1 VTQPAPLSPQRL
13 EALMDQS
20 IDTLSEILA
29 DKTVPAQQR
38 ADLALRLLA
47 LGMGAGPDPDAD
59 PASSGVLAVQFVTV
73 RDFLAPEQHQ
83 AIIDVALA
91 EREHFEKSTVTTSV
105 EDYRDSLV
113 LYATRFP
120 ALYEMMSAEIVAA
133 LPAVLGS
140 LGYPPFAVTRIEMQ
154 MTAHGDGAFFKVHDD
169 AASPDTATRALTFV
183 YYFRAR
189 EPCGFS
195 GGALRLYQ
203 TYPGAPVNWDNAE
216 FREIEPLDNAIVFF
230 DSRLMHEV
238 MPVSVPSGEFADC
251 RFTLNGWLHR

>member
-1 VTQPAPLSPQRL
+1 
-13 EALMDQS
+13 MDQS
-20 IDTLSEILA
+20 IDTLAEILA

-47 LGMGAGPDPDAD
+47 LGMSAGTDPAAD
-59 PASSGVLAVQFVTV
+59 PASAGVLAVQFVTV
-73 RDFLAPEQHQ
+73 RDFLTPEQHQ
-83 AIIDVALA
+83 AIIDVALS
-91 EREHFEKSTVTTSV
+91 EREHFDKSTVTTNV
-105 EDYRDSLV
+105 QDYRDSLV
-113 LYATRFP
+113 LHATTFP
-120 ALYEMMSAEIVAA
+120 ALYEMMSDEIMAA

-169 AASPDTATRALTFV
+169 AASPDIAQRALTFV
-183 YYFRAR
+183 YYFQVR
-189 EPCGFS
+189 EPRGFS

-203 TYPGAPVNWDNAE
+203 TYPGSTQNWDDSQ

-238 MPVSVPSGEFADC
+238 MPVSVPSSEFSDC